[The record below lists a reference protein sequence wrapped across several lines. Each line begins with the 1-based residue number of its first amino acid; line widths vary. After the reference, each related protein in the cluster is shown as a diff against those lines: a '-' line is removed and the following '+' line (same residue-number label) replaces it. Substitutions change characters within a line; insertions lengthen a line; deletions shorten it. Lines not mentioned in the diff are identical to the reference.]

1 MKKFTVSNQL
11 TQKCKTKKELLEKLF
26 FKGNEI
32 YIITKIYNEKD
43 ILNKSDN
50 LFLKKKP
57 LKNEDGKITIGL
69 SDSDNKN
76 SSLEFNRE
84 VNCYIYKLNVNLK
97 HIKTIEL
104 ENLSINSKF
113 NPENHL
119 FDTTSEIEQ
128 SYKENK
134 DKFYMKT
141 KDGKE
146 IEFKG
151 DILINDYENKTDDY
165 SLQQYPNGWNNFNT
179 KNSFICRSCRLWYE
193 FSFND
198 NCRCGD
204 KFEDNI
210 LKIRYEEVKSKSY
223 EDERYFLTKYK
234 IN

>member
-1 MKKFTVSNQL
+1 MKKFTVSNPL
-11 TQKCKTKKELLEKLF
+11 TQKYKTKKELLEKLF

-32 YIITKIYNEKD
+32 YIITKIYNERFSLD
-43 ILNKSDN
+43 KSDN

-69 SDSDNKN
+69 SDSNNKN
-76 SSLEFNRE
+76 GSLEFNRE
-84 VNCYIYKLNVNLK
+84 CNCYTYKLNVNLK

-113 NPENHL
+113 NPENHI
-119 FDTTSEIEQ
+119 DDSISDIER
-128 SYKENK
+128 SYNENK
-134 DKFYMKT
+134 DKFYMKP
-141 KDGKE
+141 KDGEE

-165 SLQQYPNGWNNFNT
+165 SLQQFQDRGDFST
-179 KNSFICRSCRLWYE
+179 KNYFICKSCRLWYQ

-198 NCRCGD
+198 NCRCGVE
-204 KFEDNI
+204 FEDNI
-210 LKIRYEEVKSKSY
+210 LRITYEEVKSRS
-223 EDERYFLTKYK
+223 DENKRCFLTKYK